1 MDKNKKIGVFGI
13 LFFLVLILVVVF
25 GQKQQEQELARY
37 QASFLDVFDTKTDI
51 VGYSTSEEAFTEQVT
66 LIKEKLEYYHKLY
79 DIYNEYEGINNIKT
93 INDHAGIE
101 PVEVSQEIIDLLLFS
116 KEMYEKTNGQMN
128 IAMGS
133 VLEIWHDYRDEGLNN
148 PQTAELPPIEDL
160 QEAAKYCDIHQI
172 VIDVEAGTVYL
183 PNVNMS
189 IDVGSIGKG
198 YAVQKIAEYAK
209 EIGGRIIALS
219 GFGGYIESSSIG
231 NRGYRNGQQLRY
243 AHYTIRVS
251 ADRLDEFLNAV
262 SGLGNVTSV
271 NTSLRD
277 VTTNYVDSEKHLESL
292 RVEQQA
298 LLEIL
303 AKAETVEDIITVQD
317 RLTQVRYEIESYEA
331 ILRTYDDQIALST
344 VSLNINEVE
353 KETPVEKETFG
364 QEVSRRFKES
374 LENVGEFFR
383 NLGAWLFGSAPELI
397 VILAFFGLQALIIV
411 LIVKGAKRSARK
423 RREKAQ
429 KAREAQNN
437 TPKE

>member
-1 MDKNKKIGVFGI
+1 MKKIIPVALAILLLLCTAFGCSAKSDAQSPSMDYN
-13 LFFLVLILVVVF
+13 
-25 GQKQQEQELARY
+25 GYAEYEPDAAYAPAATEQKSEYGYTNDNASAPNPSQALANRKIIRN
-37 QASFLDVFDTKTDI
+37 ADMNVETLSFDAFLD
-51 VGYSTSEEAFTEQVT
+51 
-66 LIKEKLEYYHKLY
+66 
-79 DIYNEYEGINNIKT
+79 
-93 INDHAGIE
+93 
-101 PVEVSQEIIDLLLFS
+101 
-116 KEMYEKTNGQMN
+116 
-128 IAMGS
+128 
-133 VLEIWHDYRDEGLNN
+133 
-148 PQTAELPPIEDL
+148 ELS
-160 QEAAKYCDIHQI
+160 
-172 VIDVEAGTVYL
+172 G
-183 PNVNMS
+183 
-189 IDVGSIGKG
+189 
-198 YAVQKIAEYAK
+198 
-209 EIGGRIIALS
+209 ALS

-429 KAREAQNN
+429 NAQNG
-437 TPKE
+437 TPKQ

>member
-1 MDKNKKIGVFGI
+1 MKKIIPVALTILLLLCTAFGCSAKSAAQSPSMDYN
-13 LFFLVLILVVVF
+13 
-25 GQKQQEQELARY
+25 GYAEYETADAAYEPAAAEQKSEYGYTNDSASAPNPSQALANRKIIRN
-37 QASFLDVFDTKTDI
+37 ADMNVETLSFDAFLD
-51 VGYSTSEEAFTEQVT
+51 
-66 LIKEKLEYYHKLY
+66 
-79 DIYNEYEGINNIKT
+79 
-93 INDHAGIE
+93 
-101 PVEVSQEIIDLLLFS
+101 
-116 KEMYEKTNGQMN
+116 
-128 IAMGS
+128 
-133 VLEIWHDYRDEGLNN
+133 
-148 PQTAELPPIEDL
+148 ELS
-160 QEAAKYCDIHQI
+160 
-172 VIDVEAGTVYL
+172 G
-183 PNVNMS
+183 
-189 IDVGSIGKG
+189 
-198 YAVQKIAEYAK
+198 
-209 EIGGRIIALS
+209 ALS

-429 KAREAQNN
+429 NG
-437 TPKE
+437 TPKQ

>member
-1 MDKNKKIGVFGI
+1 MKKIIPVALAILLLLCTAFGCSAKSAAQSPAMDYN
-13 LFFLVLILVVVF
+13 
-25 GQKQQEQELARY
+25 GYAEYETDAAYAPAAAEQKSEYGYTNDSASAPNPSQALANRKIIRN
-37 QASFLDVFDTKTDI
+37 ADMNVETLSFDAFLD
-51 VGYSTSEEAFTEQVT
+51 
-66 LIKEKLEYYHKLY
+66 
-79 DIYNEYEGINNIKT
+79 
-93 INDHAGIE
+93 
-101 PVEVSQEIIDLLLFS
+101 
-116 KEMYEKTNGQMN
+116 
-128 IAMGS
+128 
-133 VLEIWHDYRDEGLNN
+133 
-148 PQTAELPPIEDL
+148 ELS
-160 QEAAKYCDIHQI
+160 
-172 VIDVEAGTVYL
+172 G
-183 PNVNMS
+183 
-189 IDVGSIGKG
+189 
-198 YAVQKIAEYAK
+198 
-209 EIGGRIIALS
+209 ALS

-429 KAREAQNN
+429 NAQNG
-437 TPKE
+437 TPKQ

>member
-1 MDKNKKIGVFGI
+1 MKKIIPVALAILLLLCTAFGCSAKSAAQSPSMDYNGYAEYETDAAYAPAAAEQKSEYGYTNDNASAPNPSQ
-13 LFFLVLILVVVF
+13 VLANRKIIRNADMNVETLSF
-25 GQKQQEQELARY
+25 DA
-37 QASFLDVFDTKTDI
+37 FLD
-51 VGYSTSEEAFTEQVT
+51 
-66 LIKEKLEYYHKLY
+66 
-79 DIYNEYEGINNIKT
+79 
-93 INDHAGIE
+93 
-101 PVEVSQEIIDLLLFS
+101 
-116 KEMYEKTNGQMN
+116 
-128 IAMGS
+128 
-133 VLEIWHDYRDEGLNN
+133 
-148 PQTAELPPIEDL
+148 ELS
-160 QEAAKYCDIHQI
+160 
-172 VIDVEAGTVYL
+172 G
-183 PNVNMS
+183 
-189 IDVGSIGKG
+189 
-198 YAVQKIAEYAK
+198 
-209 EIGGRIIALS
+209 ALS

-429 KAREAQNN
+429 NAQNG
-437 TPKE
+437 TPKQ